1 MIDREYIIKEIIN
14 HTGINGD
21 ININNSVA
29 SRVEHTLLNPEATKE
44 DIKILCDE
52 AKFYGFYGVCIQP
65 YWVKF
70 AHTLLRNTNVK
81 LVTVCGFPDG
91 TQRSEVKT
99 QEARLAVLDGADE
112 VDMVM
117 NIGAFKS
124 KDYDNVVQDIKM
136 VKNAIRP
143 LIKLKVIIETPLLSE
158 EEIVKAALLV
168 EESGA
173 NFVKTGT
180 GRNGP
185 VKVRDVEL
193 IKKAVKIPIKAA
205 GGIREKELALQL
217 IRAGAERI
225 GTSSGPK
232 VAGE

>member
-1 MIDREYIIKEIIN
+1 M
-14 HTGINGD
+14 
-21 ININNSVA
+21 
-29 SRVEHTLLNPEATKE
+29 
-44 DIKILCDE
+44 
-52 AKFYGFYGVCIQP
+52 
-65 YWVKF
+65 
-70 AHTLLRNTNVK
+70 
-81 LVTVCGFPDG
+81 CGFPDG
-91 TQRSEVKT
+91 VHRSEVKT